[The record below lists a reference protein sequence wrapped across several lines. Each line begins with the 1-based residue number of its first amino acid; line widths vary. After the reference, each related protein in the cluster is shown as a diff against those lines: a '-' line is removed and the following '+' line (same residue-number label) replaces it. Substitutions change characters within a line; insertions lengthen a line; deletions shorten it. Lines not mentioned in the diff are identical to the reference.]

1 MPLALSEGQI
11 GQLQT
16 LREQYDHVC
25 ECVCVCRLNI
35 DKNEKK
41 MCASFNRTSI
51 PLSTLFQSQTHVH
64 ITILIQSDTQ
74 T

>member
-25 ECVCVCRLNI
+25 ECVCVCQLNI
-35 DKNEKK
+35 DKNEKRK
-41 MCASFNRTSI
+41 CVHHSTEHQYHF
-51 PLSTLFQSQTHVH
+51 PLSFDLKHTCISPY
-64 ITILIQSDTQ
+64 
-74 T
+74 

>member
-25 ECVCVCRLNI
+25 ECVCVCQLNI

-41 MCASFNRTSI
+41 NVCIIQQNINTTFHSLSI
-51 PLSTLFQSQTHVH
+51 SNTRAYHH
-64 ITILIQSDTQ
+64 IDPE
-74 T
+74 